1 MAAGRWG
8 DGWMVPRK
16 ARPFFP
22 HPLPPPIR
30 LRPLSPS
37 PSSPNHL
44 HGNGKGTQSCIST
57 CRSLASICI
66 HNQLFLRCNLF
77 CDSFGVSCCWSR
89 IWVHPLAASFVLW
102 TLIPRAYEFFVS
114 FIVHICWLVILC
126 IFIIVTLMMIR
137 GIAMMVTP
145 MYVHRTTCIHY

>member
-1 MAAGRWG
+1 MAVEGCGWWL
-8 DGWMVPRK
+8 DGATEGVPL
-16 ARPFFP
+16 
-22 HPLPPPIR
+22 LPSSSAAPGPA
-30 LRPLSPS
+30 STPS